1 MKKLFITILSVL
13 TLSTAWAQHVELS
26 YYLPDHAQYNKSI
39 PTPESVLGYQVGD
52 FYVQHPQ
59 LVSYIKAI
67 EAASDRVKLVNY
79 GYTNERKPLYLVIF
93 SSPENIKNLNKIKAE
108 HQKLTI
114 PSESGSVDI
123 DKQPVF
129 TWLGHSIHGNEAS
142 GTNASLLLIYH
153 LAAAND
159 AETLSWLENEVIIV
173 DPANNPDGEDR
184 FAEWANQHKS
194 FVPSEDQVNI
204 DHTEAWPGGRY
215 NHYWFD
221 LNRDWLNLQQVES
234 QQRQKQILAWVPNI
248 YTCAHEQGADAN
260 YHFSPG
266 EPTRVHPLIPE
277 ENQTLIKRLAA
288 EYYVP
293 AYDKRGV
300 LYFSGEAFDDY
311 YIGRGREYFDF
322 HGGIALLWEEQSA
335 RGFQQKTANGL
346 LTFPF
351 AIQNQLTTELATIR
365 GALNL
370 RKDLLDYQR
379 RYFKNASSEAAKN
392 PVKTYVFGSESDP
405 ASAYRLAELVARN
418 GVEVYRLDKEIK
430 ANGKTYKPAYSY
442 AVPVNQPRYRLV
454 EGLFEIREKY
464 ADSLSYDITGWTSPF
479 LFNVNYSKQ
488 AAAVSLGEK
497 IQIDAL
503 PKGEFKGA
511 KDAYAYLFE
520 WSGYYAPRA
529 LYRLLKNGVYAKV
542 SQSVVKYGDKEFQR
556 GSILIPL
563 GDVYQQKSKDEI
575 YNIAKLITEEDA
587 IDVWSVPTGYLEGHN
602 LGSSTFSPVR
612 TPKVAIVGGNGASAT
627 SVGEIWHLFDTR
639 YEIPLTIISSE
650 RFAQA
655 DLSSYNVLILSG
667 YGLDL
672 SKAAIQRVKSWVEQG
687 GTLIAYENTLPWLV
701 RNELAKIEFE
711 KSASVKDGSYEN
723 FSISSRANNIPGVIF
738 GAKLDITHPLGWGY
752 TDEDIAVF
760 KNNGVNLKP
769 TENKLRTP
777 LVYTKHSLVSGNILP
792 RVAAAYE
799 EHPVAIVNRLGR
811 GKVIGFSVDTNF
823 RSVWYGTN
831 KLTANAIFW
840 GHLINTRTLEQ

>member
-1 MKKLFITILSVL
+1 MRKLFSTIFLAVAITMAS
-13 TLSTAWAQHVELS
+13 AQHVELD
-26 YYLPDHAQYNKSI
+26 YYLPDHASYNMSI

-52 FYVQHPQ
+52 FHVHHAQ
-59 LVSYIKAI
+59 LVAYLKAI
-67 EAASDRVKLVNY
+67 EASSDRVRLINY
-79 GYTNERKPLYLVIF
+79 GYTNERRPLYLVVF
-93 SSPENIKNLNKIKAE
+93 SSPENIRNLDKIQEE
-108 HQKLTI
+108 HHKLTI

-159 AETLSWLENEVIIV
+159 AETLAWLEKEVIIV
-173 DPANNPDGEDR
+173 DPANNPDGEER

-194 FVPSEDQVNI
+194 FVPSEDQANI
-204 DHTEAWPGGRY
+204 DHTEAWPGGRF

-221 LNRDWLNLQQVES
+221 LNRDWMNLQQVES
-234 QQRQKQILAWVPNI
+234 QQRQKQILAWTPNI
-248 YTCAHEQGADAN
+248 YTCAHEQGSNAN

-266 EPTRVHPLIPE
+266 APSRVHPLIPE

-322 HGGIALLWEEQSA
+322 HGGIALLWEQQSA
-335 RGFQQKTANGL
+335 RGFQQRTDNGL
-346 LTFPF
+346 LTFSF

-370 RKDLLDYQR
+370 RRDLLDYQR
-379 RYFKNASSEAAKN
+379 RYFSNASAEAAKN

-405 ASAYRLAELVARN
+405 ASAYHLAEMVTRN
-418 GVEVYRLDKEIK
+418 GIDVYRLGKEIK
-430 ANGKTYKPAYSY
+430 TGGKVYKPECSY
-442 AVPVNQPRYRLV
+442 AVPVSQPRYRLI

-464 ADSLSYDITGWTSPF
+464 NDSISYDITGWTSPY

-488 AAAVSLGEK
+488 SSPVSLGDK
-497 IQIDAL
+497 VQIDAL
-503 PKGEFKGA
+503 PKGRLKGE

-520 WSGYYAPRA
+520 WTGYYAPRA
-529 LYRLLKNGVYAKV
+529 LYRLLSKGVFAKV
-542 SQSVVKYGDKEFQR
+542 SQGLVKYGDKEFQR
-556 GSILIPL
+556 GTILVPL
-563 GDVYQQKSKDEI
+563 GEVYQQLPKEEI
-575 YNIAKLITEEDA
+575 TKIVRQITEEDY
-587 IDVWSVPTGYLEGHN
+587 IDVYGVSTGYFDGHN
-602 LGSSTFSPVR
+602 LGSSYFATVQK
-612 TPKVAIVGGNGASAT
+612 PKVAIVGGNGASAT
-627 SVGEIWHLFDTR
+627 GVGEIWHLFDTR
-639 YEIPLTIISSE
+639 YKIPLTIFDSN
-650 RFAQA
+650 RLGQA
-655 DLSSYNVLILSG
+655 NINDYNVIILSG
-667 YGLDL
+667 YGYDL
-672 SKAAIQRVKSWVEQG
+672 SPSVVKRLKTWVEQG
-687 GTLIAYENTLPWLV
+687 NTLIGYEYALSWLK
-701 RNELAKIEFE
+701 RNELANIDFLPGK
-711 KSASVKDGSYEN
+711 SVKDGSYED
-723 FSISSRANNIPGVIF
+723 FTVSSRANGIAGVIF

-752 TDEDIAVF
+752 TDENLAVF
-760 KNNGVNLKP
+760 KSATINLKP

-777 LVYTKHSLVSGNILP
+777 LIHTKNPVISGNVLK
-792 RVAAAYE
+792 RVAE
-799 EHPVAIVNRLGR
+799 EYSETPIAIVSRVGR
-811 GKVIGFSVDTNF
+811 GKVIGFTVDTNF

-840 GHLINTRTLEQ
+840 GNLINARTLED